1 MIFIF
6 CISFERKTEFVQSKV
21 RLNLFLVKN
30 PPKKNSFSKMFY
42 KYTSDTKYFLDNRE
56 DPGGFLSE
64 EISMYDHEAKLATF
78 FISKCENDTTKTSG
92 ILSFYNKPG
101 SSDIVLYKCD

>member
-1 MIFIF
+1 
-6 CISFERKTEFVQSKV
+6 
-21 RLNLFLVKN
+21 
-30 PPKKNSFSKMFY
+30 
-42 KYTSDTKYFLDNRE
+42 
-56 DPGGFLSE
+56 
-64 EISMYDHEAKLATF
+64 MYDHEAKLATF